1 MLPPATQTPPIQHGD
16 HSDDELCVGP
26 VDTVERT
33 RKTIQST
40 QRNMLR
46 LITQTRR
53 TCRKK
58 TKASNEEEGKEEGNG
73 KNNQEDKKGK
83 DGQKLSQEGP
93 DEETE
98 DGNDTTSDHDQDS
111 DISFMNNTDEEID
124 TIEIEEEDWI

>member
-1 MLPPATQTPPIQHGD
+1 MVLQIQARTDFKMLPLATQTSPIQHGD

-33 RKTIQST
+33 RKTILSR

-46 LITQTRR
+46 LIIQTKK

-58 TKASNEEEGKEEGNG
+58 TKASYEKEWKEEVNG

-83 DGQKLSQEGP
+83 EGKKLSQEAQMKKLKT
-93 DEETE
+93 ETIQLQIM
-98 DGNDTTSDHDQDS
+98 TKTATSPS
-111 DISFMNNTDEEID
+111 
-124 TIEIEEEDWI
+124 